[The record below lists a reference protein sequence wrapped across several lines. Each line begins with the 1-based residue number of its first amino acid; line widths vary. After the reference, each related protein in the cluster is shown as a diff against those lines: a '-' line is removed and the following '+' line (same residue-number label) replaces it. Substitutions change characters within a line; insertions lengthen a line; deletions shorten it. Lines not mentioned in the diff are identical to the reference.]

1 MLAVVLGITFGAVAG
16 FLENALLF
24 RAMDHARRAGKEP
37 VRMLGGIFFAR
48 YVLDILLLILFWVL
62 TRSTYALI
70 AAALSLTV
78 AVKISLF
85 IVYTR
90 KGGRFD

>member
-1 MLAVVLGITFGAVAG
+1 MLGVVLGITFGAAAG

-24 RAMDHARRAGKEP
+24 RAMDRVRRAGKEP
-37 VRMLGGIFFAR
+37 VRILGGMFFAR
-48 YVLDILLLILFWVL
+48 YVFDILLLVLFWVL
-62 TRSTYALI
+62 TRSASGLI